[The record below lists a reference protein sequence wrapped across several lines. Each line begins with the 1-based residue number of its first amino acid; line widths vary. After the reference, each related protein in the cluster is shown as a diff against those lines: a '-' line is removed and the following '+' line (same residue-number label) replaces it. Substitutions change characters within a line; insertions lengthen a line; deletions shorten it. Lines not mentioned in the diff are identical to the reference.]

1 MKEPALAWDLASE
14 NLVAGFA
21 AVPERLGFERAAV
34 GAISRVMHMIE
45 SVDNASGAEQN
56 ADAEQSAEELIRRA
70 RSGETEAL
78 GSLMQVYRNYL
89 TILAT
94 TQLDHR
100 LRRRVSPSDVVQ
112 DALLAAHRDFSGFR
126 GQHEREFLAWMRQ
139 ILINCLHHAYE
150 THMQAKRRDVR
161 CEISLHEVSAAFDR
175 SIVNFAQVLADRG
188 PSPSAPVR
196 RRESVAALAD
206 KLAQLRREYRDV
218 IVLRSLQ
225 GLSFDEVAQRLG
237 RRTGAVRMLWL
248 RAIEKLNQIVTK
260 TDREK
265 VEHVE

>member
-1 MKEPALAWDLASE
+1 MGVEPG
-14 NLVAGFA
+14 VQ
-21 AVPERLGFERAAV
+21 PTTT
-34 GAISRVMHMIE
+34 MIE
-45 SVDNASGAEQN
+45 SIDDSCDTQRSTE
-56 ADAEQSAEELIRRA
+56 DLIRRA
-70 RSGETEAL
+70 REGETEAL
-78 GSLMQVYRNYL
+78 GSLMQLYRNYL

-112 DALLAAHRDFSGFR
+112 DALLAAHRDFLRFR

-161 CEISLHEVSAAFDR
+161 CEISLDQVSAALDR

-206 KLAQLRREYRDV
+206 KLAQLRSEYRDV

-225 GLSFDEVAQRLG
+225 GLSFDEVAERLG
-237 RRTGAVRMLWL
+237 KRTGAVRMLWL
-248 RAIEKLNQIVTK
+248 RAIEKLNQLVEK
-260 TDREK
+260 K
-265 VEHVE
+265 VE

>member
-1 MKEPALAWDLASE
+1 MKEPALAWDLGSE
-14 NLVAGFA
+14 NLVIGFA
-21 AVPERLGFERAAV
+21 SMPERPCSEPAAIDT
-34 GAISRVMHMIE
+34 ISRVMNMIE
-45 SVDNASGAEQN
+45 SVDNTCDVGESADR
-56 ADAEQSAEELIRRA
+56 DAEDLIRRA
-70 RSGETEAL
+70 RLGETAAL
-78 GSLMQVYRNYL
+78 GCLMQVYRNYL

-112 DALLAAHRDFSGFR
+112 DALLAAHRDFDGFR

-150 THMQAKRRDVR
+150 VHMQAKRRDVR
-161 CEISLHEVSAAFDR
+161 CEISLDQVSAAFDR

-206 KLAQLRREYRDV
+206 KLARLRPEYRDV

-237 RRTGAVRMLWL
+237 KRTGAVRMLWL
-248 RAIEKLNQIVTK
+248 RAIEKLNQIVK
-260 TDREK
+260 NPDRLEG
-265 VEHVE
+265 